1 MILITQK
8 EAEFMRE
15 KGFGRYISV
24 SSQTHKS
31 RAKRN
36 YLTENPR
43 ALEQLYQYR
52 ESVKVKLN
60 E

>member
-1 MILITQK
+1 MILISQR

-43 ALEQLYQYR
+43 ALDQLYQYR
-52 ESVKVKLN
+52 ESVKVK
-60 E
+60 

>member
-1 MILITQK
+1 MILISQR
-8 EAEFMRE
+8 EAEYMRE
-15 KGFGRYISV
+15 NGFGRYISV

-43 ALEQLYQYR
+43 ALDQLYKYR
-52 ESVKVKLN
+52 ESVKVK
-60 E
+60 